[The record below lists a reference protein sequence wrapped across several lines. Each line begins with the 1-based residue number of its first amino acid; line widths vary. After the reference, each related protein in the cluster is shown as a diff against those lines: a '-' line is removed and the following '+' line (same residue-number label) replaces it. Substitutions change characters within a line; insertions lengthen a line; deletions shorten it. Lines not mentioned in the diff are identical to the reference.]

1 MSKEIIILGGGL
13 SGLSACYHGEGLIY
27 EKSNTP
33 GGQANSNEQDGFI
46 FDEGIHV
53 MHTKNKYILSLM
65 EKLQVNMEV
74 RERNAWIVSHGSMTR
89 YPFQANTFGLPDNIV
104 RDCVKGFIENNFVN
118 SDSISNYEDWIYYMF
133 GKGIAEHFMIP
144 YSQKFWGINAKNL
157 TTDWVNVRHPK
168 PSKEEVI
175 KGSLEDQTKGFGI
188 NASYRYPKKGGYGY
202 IGSQLTEKCKGRIK
216 VGMEATK
223 IDVNK
228 KEIEFNRNELVSY
241 ETILSSIPLPEL
253 IKIIPEAPQSV
264 MDAASKLKTNS
275 MFVVNIG
282 VNRPN
287 ITDKNWIYF
296 LEKEFSFVR
305 VSFPFNQS
313 DNVCPDGTSSIS
325 AEISYGHDNLLPTS
339 RENLTE
345 RVIKDLIKA
354 GILEESDEI
363 IYLDTVD
370 IKYAYVIFDNERKA
384 AIKII
389 HDYLKIFDIIPFG
402 RYGMWA
408 YLWSDEAML
417 SGKKV
422 AERLSKNKTLNP
434 D

>member
-1 MSKEIIILGGGL
+1 MSKEIVILGGGL
-13 SGLSACYHGEGLIY
+13 SGLSACYHGNGVIY
-27 EKSNTP
+27 EKNTLT
-33 GGQANSNEQDGFI
+33 GGQASSSEESGFI

-53 MHTKNKYILSLM
+53 MHTKNEYILNLM
-65 EKLQVNMEV
+65 DKLEVNMQV

-89 YPFQANTFGLPDNIV
+89 YPFQANTFGLPEAIV
-104 RDCVKGFIENNFVN
+104 RDCVDVCIESNFVD
-118 SDSISNYEDWIYYMF
+118 SDNINNYEDWVYYMF

-144 YSQKFWGINAKNL
+144 YSQKFWGIKAKNL

-202 IGSQLTEKCKGRIK
+202 IGKRLTDKCKDRIK
-216 VGMEATK
+216 VGMEATR
-223 IDVNK
+223 IDVYK
-228 KEIEFNRNELVSY
+228 KEIEFNHNELVSF

-253 IKIIPEAPQSV
+253 VKIIPDAPQIV
-264 MDAASKLKTNS
+264 LDAAAKLKTNS

-282 VNRPN
+282 VSRPN
-287 ITDKNWIYF
+287 ITDKNWIYY

-313 DNVCPDGTSSIS
+313 ESVTPLGASSIS
-325 AEISYGHDNLLPTS
+325 AEIAYGNDNPLPTNK
-339 RENLTE
+339 ENLSE
-345 RVIKDLIKA
+345 LVIKDLIKA
-354 GILEESDEI
+354 NILKESDEI
-363 IYLDTVD
+363 IYLNTVD
-370 IKYAYVIFDNERKA
+370 IKYAYVIFDKERKA
-384 AIKII
+384 SIKII
-389 HDYLKIFDIIPFG
+389 HEYLKKFDIIPFG

-422 AERLSKNKTLNP
+422 SEKLSRNKTIKLT
-434 D
+434 